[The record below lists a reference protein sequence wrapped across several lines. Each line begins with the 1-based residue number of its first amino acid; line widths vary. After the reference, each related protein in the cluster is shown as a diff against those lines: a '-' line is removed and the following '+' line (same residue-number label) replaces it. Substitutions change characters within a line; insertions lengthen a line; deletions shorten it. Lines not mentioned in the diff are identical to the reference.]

1 MKQEEKGF
9 TMIEMLISTTM
20 LLLIMYSVF
29 MMIEFQMEFSKTQQA
44 RTRLVQESRYLL
56 STFSSDLKNAGAVLT
71 LAHTG
76 GFLTKPPYFNGV
88 FPINGVD
95 TGTAD
100 TYPDGIIIA
109 SADPDAVTT
118 LSQALTPVAGGDI
131 PVNETLVISPALPWA
146 QGDKGIIMGIDGYYI
161 FSVGSV
167 GASGNTLTMEGGA
180 IYYSG
185 MLNSPAAPTGT
196 STGYVDTPPAEGT
209 GDGIEYPLNAPVM
222 RLTNFGIYL
231 VNERYD
237 KKLEKN
243 VREFI
248 KVTDANGDTSGDFL
262 SSGSSCIK
270 GVIAE
275 NIWDF
280 QISYFCYPNYPDH
293 TMKDEYFAP
302 GSTGTNEE
310 LLKGIRDRILKEIL
324 VSVVALSPKHA
335 GKGKFTNQV
344 PGIGDCSGYT
354 LPLGKYNYQL
364 FNLNIDPRNF
374 NISI

>member
-1 MKQEEKGF
+1 
-9 TMIEMLISTTM
+9 
-20 LLLIMYSVF
+20 
-29 MMIEFQMEFSKTQQA
+29 
-44 RTRLVQESRYLL
+44 
-56 STFSSDLKNAGAVLT
+56 
-71 LAHTG
+71 
-76 GFLTKPPYFNGV
+76 
-88 FPINGVD
+88 
-95 TGTAD
+95 
-100 TYPDGIIIA
+100 
-109 SADPDAVTT
+109 
-118 LSQALTPVAGGDI
+118 
-131 PVNETLVISPALPWA
+131 
-146 QGDKGIIMGIDGYYI
+146 
-161 FSVGSV
+161 
-167 GASGNTLTMEGGA
+167 
-180 IYYSG
+180 
-185 MLNSPAAPTGT
+185 
-196 STGYVDTPPAEGT
+196 
-209 GDGIEYPLNAPVM
+209 M

-243 VREFI
+243 VRELI

-302 GSTGTNEE
+302 GSTGTNED